1 MIDFG
6 LFAVPS
12 EKGREDIIIETRKQK
27 SKVSPGQER
36 GGLRNTHSEDFRNL
50 LFESRNLSHSQLHAL
65 ILFPHIPRA
74 LLWVVEK
81 SKLKR

>member
-12 EKGREDIIIETRKQK
+12 EKGREDINIETRKQK
-27 SKVSPGQER
+27 SKVSPGQEQ